1 MPCRPKRKP
10 SGRSRFVLSG
20 PNPGLRKDGNID
32 LYARP
37 LVPDPQGGFA
47 TVLSMSFGRDVG
59 EILVPTVVRNRIV
72 SDQARD
78 AGNTTAPEST
88 WGSSTGGGTPIGT
101 PNGSTFNKLG
111 STALAEV
118 LLTPAS
124 ARPQSVRRR
133 LRTLKGMS
141 ARTTRSKTASRVYK
155 RFKRGVAT

>member
-72 SDQARD
+72 SDQAAMREYD
-78 AGNTTAPEST
+78 R
-88 WGSSTGGGTPIGT
+88 TG
-101 PNGSTFNKLG
+101 KHLG
-111 STALAEV
+111 IFDGWRHADRYAER
-118 LLTPAS
+118 LHLQQ
-124 ARPQSVRRR
+124 ARIYC
-133 LRTLKGMS
+133 LG
-141 ARTTRSKTASRVYK
+141 
-155 RFKRGVAT
+155 